1 MFYNRNPSRLP
12 FNQSSF
18 SFRPLN
24 WKFRGGGGGPY
35 RSHSEL
41 SRPQR
46 VASWPPGLNE
56 RGVRGEIREAL
67 ACVAA
72 FCLPGD
78 RGPAE
83 QPPPPPPSKQQYNGK
98 QGSGEILDAR
108 AHTRHSPLSYTIYF
122 VLFGSYKEEKG
133 GAFAEPLKS
142 HPPILAKIHKMF
154 VLLSILNSSL

>member
-24 WKFRGGGGGPY
+24 WKFRGGGGPY

-46 VASWPPGLNE
+46 VSSWPPGLNE

-83 QPPPPPPSKQQYNGK
+83 QPPPRHRQSSSTMGNK
-98 QGSGEILDAR
+98 EVAR
-108 AHTRHSPLSYTIYF
+108 SSTLARTHAIPLYLTQSTLYYLEVTR
-122 VLFGSYKEEKG
+122 KKRG
-133 GAFAEPLKS
+133 GGLC
-142 HPPILAKIHKMF
+142 
-154 VLLSILNSSL
+154 